1 MKKRV
6 IAFVDGFNL
15 YHALDVSVEHGRNA
29 DGTKK
34 YYKPYARY
42 KWLDLQKICK
52 CFLTKNEELSAVYY
66 FTALTTWSEEKM
78 MRHRL
83 YIRALES
90 IGIHTVY
97 GAFKEKD
104 VFCTHCKHMFVKREE
119 KRTDVNIA
127 IHVQGLAQKDM
138 YDRALLLTGDSDL
151 IPAVEWVRTH
161 YPEKRISVIVPI
173 GRPVTQHLRAVAN
186 DHGKIKE
193 SHLQASL
200 LPAVIYLQG
209 GKDIVSPFA
218 S

>member
-15 YHALDVSVEHGRNA
+15 YHALDASVEQGRNEN
-29 DGTKK
+29 GTRK
-34 YYKPYARY
+34 YHKPYARY
-42 KWLDLQKICK
+42 KWLDLQKICQ
-52 CFLTKNEELSAVYY
+52 CFLTQNEELSAVYY

-78 MRHRL
+78 RRHGL
-83 YIRALES
+83 YIHALES
-90 IGIHTVY
+90 LGIHTIY

-104 VFCTHCKHMFVKREE
+104 VFCTHCKKVFVKREE

-127 IHVQGLAQKDM
+127 IHVQGLAQKNM

-151 IPAVEWVRTH
+151 IPAVEWVRKQH
-161 YPEKRISVIVPI
+161 PEKRISVIVPI

-186 DHGKIKE
+186 DHSKIKE
-193 SHLQASL
+193 SHLQACL
-200 LPAVIYLQG
+200 LPSIIHLKSG
-209 GKDIVSPFA
+209 ERIVSPFA

>member
-1 MKKRV
+1 MRKRV

-15 YHALDVSVEHGRNA
+15 YHALDASVEDGRNA
-29 DGTKK
+29 DGTRK
-34 YYKPYARY
+34 YRKPYAGY
-42 KWLDLQKICK
+42 KWLDLQKICQ
-52 CFLTKNEELSAVYY
+52 CFLTKNEDLLKVYY

-78 MRHRL
+78 RRHRL
-83 YIRALES
+83 YIYALES
-90 IGIHTVY
+90 LGIRTIY

-104 VFCTHCKHMFVKREE
+104 VFCTHCKNVFVKREE

-127 IHVQGLAQKDM
+127 IQLQGLAQKNM

-151 IPAVEWVRTH
+151 IPAVEWVRRQ

-186 DHGKIKE
+186 DHSKIKE
-193 SHLQASL
+193 SHLQTSL
-200 LPAVIYLQG
+200 LPGIIHLPG
-209 GKDIVSPFA
+209 GKNIVSPFP